1 MSARARYEQF
11 LQDLKQTYRPQ
22 RDWGEGKGVFLVIG
36 HFVVGIAAGAWLCA
50 LFFNQP
56 AALIPAYVLGAIG
69 GIAHL
74 AFLGHPARF
83 WRMCTRVKTS
93 WISRGFC
100 GLSLFLIGGI
110 LYLPAKFLPE
120 VFWATDSFLG
130 GLGYVLAAIGMVIL
144 LGYMGFCY
152 SASKAIPF
160 WHSSLHPALYVAYA
174 LRGGVA
180 ALLVTIWATGQ
191 DVALAASLLPY
202 WVAITAIVMVFF
214 LLEIHGAMTGGN
226 EAARRSVHELF
237 AGRVA
242 LYFYAGTLLVGL
254 LVPAYLTYKGFGGAA
269 SFGAMAVIGL
279 ASALGDFFMKF
290 STVRAGV
297 HLPLWSNLSLYH
309 GRA

>member
-1 MSARARYEQF
+1 MTSRARYEQF
-11 LQDLKQTYRPQ
+11 LQDLKQEYRPQ

-36 HFVVGIAAGAWLCA
+36 HFVVGVAAGAWLCS
-50 LFFNQP
+50 LVFNQP
-56 AALIPAYVLGAIG
+56 QALILSYILGAIG
-69 GIAHL
+69 GISHL
-74 AFLGHPARF
+74 AFLGHPTRF

-100 GLSLFLIGGI
+100 GLSFFLLGGI
-110 LYLPAKFLPE
+110 LYLPA
-120 VFWATDSFLG
+120 VFAPNAFWQTGSFLG
-130 GLGYVLAAIGMVIL
+130 GLGYILAFVGMLIL

-180 ALLVTIWATGQ
+180 ALLVTIWMTGQ
-191 DVALAASLLPY
+191 DPSLAAALLPY
-202 WVAITAIVMVFF
+202 WVGVTAVVIVFF

-226 EAARRSVHELF
+226 EAAKRSVHELF

-242 LYFYAGTLLVGL
+242 LYFYAGTLLLGL
-254 LVPAYLTYKGFGGAA
+254 VIPAYLSFKGFSGVA
-269 SFGAMAVIGL
+269 SFGAMAALGL

-297 HLPLWSNLSLYH
+297 HLPLWTNIALRH
-309 GRA
+309 G